1 MARARAILRLAAG
14 RKEDRMTHNFPI
26 ATAQAPCRT
35 ARVHQNAPVL
45 CGTAGSFVLSSRAVA
60 LGTMTRDHGWKN
72 MRCRA
77 FLAGG
82 DP

>member
-1 MARARAILRLAAG
+1 
-14 RKEDRMTHNFPI
+14 MTHNFPF

-35 ARVHQNAPVL
+35 ARVHPNAPAPR
-45 CGTAGSFVLSSRAVA
+45 GTAGSFVAASGAAAS
-60 LGTMTRDHGWKN
+60 GTKTRDIDWEN

>member
-1 MARARAILRLAAG
+1 
-14 RKEDRMTHNFPI
+14 MTYNFHI

-35 ARVHQNAPVL
+35 TRVHQHASAP
-45 CGTAGSFVLSSRAVA
+45 CGTAGSFVLSSRAYA
-60 LGTMTRDHGWKN
+60 LGAPTRDIGWEN